1 MTRKIDLTRS
11 QGLRSGRT
19 QSANDRDQQV
29 VRRRGPGRIR
39 ALLEDLGQSAGLA
52 EEGLPFGDVRL
63 LQGGGETR
71 KIIAVSEQSYFPD
84 SLIRQS
90 LSLAERLGA
99 EVAAL
104 CVRREAGQPG
114 PAGEKSRQA
123 WAADCDVKAAEFRAL
138 ASAMEVPF
146 RLEVGFGETS
156 EVVEELCSKLR
167 RVEFVL
173 ALRRESGGP
182 RLRVSMPVFEVMAV

>member
-1 MTRKIDLTRS
+1 MTRKIDPARGQALRGGRS
-11 QGLRSGRT
+11 QSGD
-19 QSANDRDQQV
+19 DRDERV

-71 KIIAVSEQSYFPD
+71 KIIAVSEQTYFPD

-104 CVRREAGQPG
+104 CVRRETGQPG

-123 WAADCDVKAAEFRAL
+123 WAADCAAKAGDFRAL
-138 ASAMEVPF
+138 AEAMEVPF

-156 EVVEELCSKLR
+156 EAVEDLCSRLR

>member
-1 MTRKIDLTRS
+1 MTRKTDPARGQSLRGGHS
-11 QGLRSGRT
+11 QAGD
-19 QSANDRDQQV
+19 DRDERV

-52 EEGLPFGDVRL
+52 EEGLSFGDVRL
-63 LQGGGETR
+63 LRGCGETR
-71 KIIAVSEQSYFPD
+71 KIIAVSEQTYFPD

-123 WAADCDVKAAEFRAL
+123 YAADCDVKAGEFRAL
-138 ASAMEVPF
+138 AEAMGVPF

-156 EVVEELCSKLR
+156 EAVEALCSRLR